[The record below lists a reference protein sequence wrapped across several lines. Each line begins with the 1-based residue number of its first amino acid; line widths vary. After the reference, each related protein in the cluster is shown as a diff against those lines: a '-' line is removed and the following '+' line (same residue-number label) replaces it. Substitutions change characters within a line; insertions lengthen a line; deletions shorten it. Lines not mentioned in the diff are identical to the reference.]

1 MAKTAST
8 KPRPAGKPPRIKH
21 DPARPYNDLPRLPP
35 AADLE
40 TRDILKRCVGAHRE
54 LAELRLAGHLLP
66 DDSVLITAIPTLEA
80 RASSEIENIVTTNDS
95 LFREASLGGGD
106 RGTIDPAA
114 KEALRYRGALHRGF
128 ETLTQRPITT
138 RLATD
143 ICRMVTGTDLD
154 VRATP
159 GTALKNVLTGETIYT
174 PPEGAEV
181 IRAML
186 ADWERYINDE
196 SDIDPLIRMAVQH
209 YQFEA
214 IHPFGDG
221 NGRTGRILNLLFLVQ
236 AGLLERPTLYLSRY
250 ILRTRASYYANLSNV
265 TRNGGW
271 QDWVL
276 YVLTGVEETARWTNQ
291 KVRAVRA
298 LMDETARHIR
308 EEKPRLYSHELV
320 QLVFSQPYCRI
331 ENATEV
337 GLGNRVTVAGYFK
350 QLVAMG
356 ILVEERAWRDKVF
369 INRKYLDL
377 LSSDE
382 HVFEPYP
389 APLKPVAKPQTKSK
403 ESSRG

>member
-1 MAKTAST
+1 MPRAPARAKTL
-8 KPRPAGKPPRIKH
+8 RPKN
-21 DPARPYNDLPRLPP
+21 DPSRPYNALPHLPP
-35 AADLE
+35 PADLE
-40 TRDILKRCVGAHRE
+40 TREILKRCVAAHRE

-66 DDSVLITAIPTLEA
+66 DETVLITAIPTLEA

-114 KEALRYRGALHRGF
+114 KEALRYRSALHNGF
-128 ETLTQRPITT
+128 ETLAQRPITT

-154 VRATP
+154 VRSTP
-159 GTALKNVLTGETIYT
+159 GTALKNVLTGQIIYT
-174 PPEGAEV
+174 PPEGANV
-181 IRAML
+181 IRDLL

-236 AGLLERPTLYLSRY
+236 SGLLERPTLYLSRY
-250 ILRTRASYYANLSNV
+250 ILRTRTEYYAHLTEV
-265 TRNGGW
+265 TRNATW
-271 QDWVL
+271 QGWVL
-276 YVLTGVEETARWTNQ
+276 YLLTGVEETARWTNK

-298 LMDETARHIR
+298 LMEDTARHIR
-308 EEKPRLYSHELV
+308 ETKPRLYTRELV
-320 QLVFSQPYCRI
+320 ELIFSQPYCRI
-331 ENATEV
+331 ENAIQA

-350 QLVAMG
+350 QLVELG
-356 ILVEERAWRDKVF
+356 VLVEERAWRDKVF

-377 LSSDE
+377 LSSDT
-382 HVFEPYP
+382 HDFAPYGQP
-389 APLKPVAKPQTKSK
+389 KIAAKTTAKPERKA
-403 ESSRG
+403 

>member
-1 MAKTAST
+1 M
-8 KPRPAGKPPRIKH
+8 PRTPSRSKVQRPKN

-35 AADLE
+35 PADLE
-40 TRDILKRCVGAHRE
+40 TREILKRCVAAHRE

-66 DDSVLITAIPTLEA
+66 DDTVLITAIPTLEA

-114 KEALRYRGALHRGF
+114 KEALRYRSALHNGF
-128 ETLTQRPITT
+128 ETLTRRPITT
-138 RLATD
+138 RLATE
-143 ICRMVTGTDLD
+143 ICRMVTGTELD
-154 VRATP
+154 IRATP
-159 GTALKNVLTGETIYT
+159 GTALKNVLTGQTIYT
-174 PPEGAEV
+174 PPEGAGV
-181 IRAML
+181 IRDLL

-196 SDIDPLIRMAVQH
+196 SDVDPLIRMAVQH

-250 ILRTRASYYANLSNV
+250 ILRTRTEYYAHLAEV
-265 TRNGGW
+265 TRNASW
-271 QDWVL
+271 QGWVL
-276 YVLTGVEETARWTNQ
+276 YLLAGVEETARWTNK

-298 LMDETARHIR
+298 LMEDTARHIR
-308 EEKPRLYSHELV
+308 ENKPRLYTRELV
-320 QLVFSQPYCRI
+320 ELIFSQPYCRI
-331 ENATEV
+331 ENAIQS

-350 QLVAMG
+350 QLVELG
-356 ILVEERAWRDKVF
+356 VLVEERAWRDKVF

-377 LSSDE
+377 LSSDT
-382 HVFEPYP
+382 HDFAPYVQP
-389 APLKPVAKPQTKSK
+389 AAKAAAKSG
-403 ESSRG
+403 RIA